1 MTGNITYCVI
11 THALHN
17 FLATAI
23 SGIIPVLPFMYDLNI
38 MVGLA
43 GLVVG
48 LLIGILVRVYQNQKV
63 IKEDLIFIEE
73 FGKNAYVKKS
83 LRRKRERLAQSRFKR
98 CKRGVRKQELDVN
111 EKKK

>member
-43 GLVVG
+43 ALVVG
-48 LLIGILVRVYQNQKV
+48 VLIGILVRVYQNQKV
-63 IKEDLIFIEE
+63 IKEDVISIEE
-73 FGKNAYVKKS
+73 FVGNAYVKKVEEE
-83 LRRKRERLAQSRFKR
+83 KENAQPRAYSKDAGGALES
-98 CKRGVRKQELDVN
+98 KSQT
-111 EKKK
+111 

>member
-17 FLATAI
+17 FLATFI
-23 SGIIPVLPFMYDLNI
+23 SGIIPVFPFMLDLDI

-63 IKEDLIFIEE
+63 VKEEVISIEE
-73 FGKNAYVKKS
+73 FGGNAYVKKV
-83 LRRKRERLAQSRFKR
+83 E
-98 CKRGVRKQELDVN
+98 E
-111 EKKK
+111 EKENA